1 MRKYYLICN
10 TTGYGNY
17 HKPIY
22 MESSRDEA
30 QKIKKELQILYD
42 RMGKELH
49 QNIAQRNVA
58 SIWEV
63 EIPNYNPSTDRLMYQ
78 RKSFKVLTDLHSVYY
93 GGDDLESTA
102 KEPIFKDH
110 GFKLFTLD
118 LDAERKRVREA
129 IAAAY
134 DDDELF

>member
-1 MRKYYLICN
+1 MRKYYLICA

-22 MESSRDEA
+22 MESSIDEA
-30 QKIKKELQILYD
+30 MKIRNELQLLYD

-63 EIPNYNPSTDRLMYQ
+63 EIPNYDPSTDRLMYQ
-78 RKSFKVLTDLHSVYY
+78 RKTFKILTNLHTVYY
-93 GGDDLESTA
+93 GGDALESTA

-110 GFKLFTLD
+110 GFKVYTLD

-129 IAAAY
+129 IAASD